1 MKHIHYLYIGAFTF
15 LIACSSEER
24 ITTDSNEE
32 PSGPIELSAGIA
44 EGNSKAT
51 TRTGAE
57 DHHTTP
63 GHQTFTSDTKIALRV
78 SGTWTGHGESPYT
91 VVKTTTATVGA
102 ETSSGSKHNSL
113 TCSPLL
119 YWDDYGSADLA
130 NAATGRTEGLTIY
143 GAAVNGQTSI
153 PTDLSSINGVTTASA
168 WEGLSWTLPADQS
181 SGWST
186 KDLLI
191 SNNISGDN
199 GATYQ
204 NDYGRYLFD
213 KRTLGK
219 LLEFKHAMSK
229 ITVVMTAGDGFVGG
243 VFDATTQEEVKLTS
257 NDATTSNADWPLIT
271 GKVNITDGVVD
282 ITSSGQGTHSTV
294 IMYEAANSS
303 TVTKEALVMPGSL
316 FGSNDNDIIARINAD
331 GNIYYVTA
339 QNIRTAMRT
348 ANSSTDY
355 KTEAGKNY
363 IINVTVDKTGISHVS
378 ATVADWTN
386 VSADPVA
393 PKVNVTG
400 NLGNLGSSLPDD
412 NYSFYFSKFEDQYS
426 INKGYG
432 TVTEAGNIDFYAEQR
447 YITKSGTDW
456 TMSSDLYWPDHNTHY
471 QFRCVWPRT
480 TTNSGTVTKVA
491 PAVSDSIH
499 SNPRVELFTYGGQDY
514 HIIRVQNVAYT
525 AGTFPSDLMIAR
537 PEDID
542 QNCSNTESGHNTQN
556 LYRDGIC
563 ATQGTINLNFKYMM
577 SQVEVNLKT
586 NDSQADEVNITNAKV
601 ELVDVH
607 KTGLVKL
614 GDRGIFLNGVRS
626 ATPAPATDTFGD
638 YPLGNYTLTTPEGK
652 KNANYRS
659 AIVPQSVA
667 NARFRITIYKNG
679 VINDGIDDIY
689 YADIAPLTSNS
700 EWTSGN
706 RYVYTLTV
714 TKTKVNATVTLTDWT
729 TNNAS
734 QNIWF

>member
-1 MKHIHYLYIGAFTF
+1 MKHIHYIYIGAFAF

-24 ITTDSNEE
+24 ITTDSNEK
-32 PSGPIELSAGIA
+32 PSGPIVLSAGIV
-44 EGNSKAT
+44 EGSSKAT
-51 TRTGAE
+51 TRTVDGNHAY
-57 DHHTTP
+57 HLALTTST
-63 GHQTFTSDTKIALRV
+63 QLALQV
-78 SGTWTGHGESPYT
+78 SGTWIGHGSGT
-91 VVKTTTATVGA
+91 VVQTTTATIGA
-102 ETSSGSKHNSL
+102 ETPSESKHNAL
-113 TCSPLL
+113 TCNPTL
-119 YWDDYGSADLA
+119 YWDDYGTADD
-130 NAATGRTEGLTIY
+130 NNTSGRATGLTIY
-143 GAAVNGQTSI
+143 GAAIDSK
-153 PTDLSSINGVTTASA
+153 TTAPTVNNWSA
-168 WEGLSWTLPADQS
+168 LSWTLSANQTASGETPAD
-181 SGWST
+181 

-191 SNNISGDN
+191 SNNVKAG
-199 GATYQ
+199 
-204 NDYGRYLFD
+204 NDGTYLFAD
-213 KRTLGK
+213 RASGK
-219 LLEFKHAMSK
+219 LLEFTHALSK
-229 ITVVMTAGDGFVGG
+229 ITVVLTAGAGFVGD
-243 VFDATTQEEVKLTS
+243 VFDATTQEEVILTS
-257 NDATTSNADWPLIT
+257 NDATTNNDEWPLIT
-271 GKVNITDGVVD
+271 GNVNISNGIVD
-282 ITSSGQGTHSTV
+282 ITSSGCGTRSTI
-294 IMYEAANSS
+294 IMHEVSNTNSV
-303 TVTKEALVMPGSL
+303 VTKDALVMPGSH
-316 FGSNDNDIIARINAD
+316 FSADNAIIARINAD

-348 ANSSTDY
+348 ANPSTNY

-363 IINVTVDKTGISHVS
+363 IINVTVDKTGISDVT
-378 ATVADWTN
+378 ATVTAWSDVIASN
-386 VSADPVA
+386 DA

-400 NLGNLGSSLPDD
+400 NLGNIGSSLPDD

-491 PAVSDSIH
+491 PAVSDSIL
-499 SNPRVELFTYGGQDY
+499 SNPRVELFIYGGQDY

-525 AGTFPSDLMIAR
+525 ARTFPSDLMIAR
-537 PEDID
+537 PENID
-542 QNCSNTESGHNTQN
+542 QNCSNTESGHNTRN

-614 GDRGIFLNGVRS
+614 GDRGIILNGVRS

-638 YPLGNYTLTTPEGK
+638 YPLGNYTLTTTDGK

-679 VINDGIDDIY
+679 VVNDGIDDIY

-714 TKTKVNATVTLTDWT
+714 TKTKVDATATLTNWNT
-729 TNNAS
+729 VNAS